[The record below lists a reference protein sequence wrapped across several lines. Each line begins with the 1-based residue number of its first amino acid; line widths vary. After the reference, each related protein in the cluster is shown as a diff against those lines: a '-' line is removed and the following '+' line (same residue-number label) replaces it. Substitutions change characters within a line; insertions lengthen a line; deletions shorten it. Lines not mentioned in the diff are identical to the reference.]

1 MNRARVPWA
10 VAVLLVLFVPCSL
23 LACPICFQVEQSPT
37 TDGLRAAVLV
47 LIGVTT
53 CVLAGCATFVVRM
66 ARRS

>member
-1 MNRARVPWA
+1 MNRALGPCSI
-10 VAVLLVLFVPCSL
+10 AVLLPLFVPCSL

-37 TDGLRAAVLV
+37 TDGLQAAVLV

>member
-1 MNRARVPWA
+1 MNRARGPCA
-10 VAVLLVLFVPCSL
+10 IAVLLCLFLQSSL

-37 TDGLRAAVLV
+37 TDGLQAAVLV

-66 ARRS
+66 VRRS